1 MTRKEMKALAKSKL
15 KGRWT
20 NIVLLTFIITI
31 IESAIKYSISESL
44 IMNLTNNIIVVP
56 ALTAATIIYVIKFVN
71 TDCKVSLNEAI
82 PSAGIW
88 IRFIQVTLVWIL
100 FLIPVGLVVL
110 TGEGLFI
117 VLASNIHAA
126 MFMGTLSVNPLILIW
141 GIAFLI
147 GLIGVLVLSII
158 AVFLFPLYYLVAEE
172 QCGIFEA
179 VSRSFRIMKG
189 HKWELFVLVLSFLG
203 WGALSILTFGIGL
216 LWLFPYIQV
225 TLRIFYLSITGR
237 IEEIN

>member
-31 IESAIKYSISESL
+31 IESAVKYFVSESS

-82 PSAGIW
+82 PSSGIW

-100 FLIPVGLVVL
+100 FLIPVGLVFL
-110 TGEGLFI
+110 AGEGLFI
-117 VLASNIHAA
+117 VMASTIHAA
-126 MFMGTLSVNPLILIW
+126 MFMGSLPVNPLILIW
-141 GIAFLI
+141 GIACLI
-147 GLIGVLVLSII
+147 GLICLLVLSII

-172 QCGIFEA
+172 QCGVFEA
-179 VSRSFRIMKG
+179 VSRSFTIMKG
-189 HKWELFVLVLSFLG
+189 HKWELFVLGLSFLG

-237 IEEIN
+237 IEEVN